1 MKDISNHTPMMQQY
15 LRIKAEHPDI
25 LLFYRMG
32 DFYELFYDDAHQ
44 AAELLDIT
52 LTARGNSN
60 GAPIPMAGI
69 PYHAA
74 DGYLARLLK
83 AGVSV
88 AICEQIGDP
97 STSKGPVERKV
108 VRVLTPGT
116 LTDDALLDK
125 QRDNILL
132 AIATSKK
139 GFGLAAADLSSGRF
153 WVTELEDSGA
163 LQAELARLKPA
174 EILADDSA
182 REQLNHFE
190 KQWRSVPEWHF
201 DAEAAQRR
209 LCEHFATQD
218 LKGFG
223 CEHMPLAI
231 QAAGCLLNYAQQ
243 TQQSA
248 LPQLRSLSVEQTTDF
263 IKIDPQSRRNLELE
277 TNLSGGKE
285 HTLLSVI
292 DKTLTPMGGRLLRRW
307 LLQPTRQQQTI
318 VNRQNSIASLIDS
331 QQVEPLQ
338 TLLKPLGDIERIVTR
353 MALRSA
359 RPRDFTQLRVMLQT
373 LPTFHEQL
381 AMFDTGLLKNLDRQL
396 GKFTELR
403 EHLERAIIEEPPL
416 LIRDGGVIAEGY
428 DSELD
433 RLRELHLNASDYL
446 SQLELRERQRTGIS
460 TLKVGYNK
468 VHGFYIEMSR
478 AHDVTLP
485 LDYQRRQTLKNA
497 ERYITPELKAYE
509 EQVLSAQG
517 KALAL
522 EKQLYEQLFD
532 VIQGDLPALHQNAQA
547 LAELDVFCNLA
558 ERAQKLNYVQPK
570 LTDRATIE
578 INAGRHPV
586 VEYIQNTPFCAN
598 DLKLNQQK
606 SLLII
611 TGPNMG
617 GKSTYMR
624 QTALIVILAYMGS
637 FVPADSAEIGPVDQV
652 FTRIGASDDLA
663 AGRSTFMVEMNE
675 SANILNNATAN
686 SLVLMDEV
694 GRGTST
700 FDGLALAWS
709 CAEKLVRD
717 IGAYCL
723 FATHYFEMTQ
733 LPGLYQKAAN
743 VHLDAIEHGDKI
755 VFLHQ
760 LKPGAASQSY
770 GLQVAQLAGVPKDVI
785 QTAKQKLLQLE
796 QSQSSGLVDSTAQP
810 QADLFKVTE
819 QDNIHQPII
828 DALRSLDPDELTP
841 KQALEKL
848 YALKKLVKD

>member
-1 MKDISNHTPMMQQY
+1 MMQQY
-15 LRIKAEHPDI
+15 LRIKAERPDI

-32 DFYELFYDDAHQ
+32 DFYELFFDDAHK

-60 GAPIPMAGI
+60 GAPIPMAGV

-83 AGVSV
+83 SGVSV

-97 STSKGPVERKV
+97 ATSKGPVERKV

-125 QRDNILL
+125 QRDNLLL
-132 AIATSKK
+132 AISSGKS

-153 WVTELEDSGA
+153 WLTELADDTA

-174 EILADDSA
+174 EILADEPL
-182 REQLNHFE
+182 RPQLKLYE
-190 KQWRSVPEWHF
+190 KQWRLVPEWHF
-201 DAEAAQRR
+201 DLDAARRR

-223 CEHMPLAI
+223 CDDLMLAV

-248 LPQLRSLSVEQTTDF
+248 LPQLRSLSVEQLRDF
-263 IKIDPQSRRNLELE
+263 IKIDPQSLRNLELE
-277 TNLSGGKE
+277 TNLAGHKE
-285 HTLLSVI
+285 HTLLAVI
-292 DKTLTPMGGRLLRRW
+292 DKTVTPMGGRLLRRW
-307 LLQPTRQQQTI
+307 LLQPSRQLTVLKSRQQA
-318 VNRQNSIASLIDS
+318 IAALLD
-331 QQVEPLQ
+331 QQQMTSLQ
-338 TLLKPLGDIERIVTR
+338 TLLKPIGDIERINTR
-353 MALRSA
+353 LALRTA
-359 RPRDFTQLRVMLQT
+359 RPRDFTQLRLMLRC
-373 LPTFHEQL
+373 LPDLHQQL
-381 AMFDTGLLKNLDRQL
+381 AVFDSGMLKQIDRQL
-396 GKFTELR
+396 GHFTETLAL
-403 EHLERAIIEEPPL
+403 LERAIIEEPPL
-416 LIRDGGVIAEGY
+416 LIRDGGVIAEGF
-428 DSELD
+428 DAELD
-433 RLRELHLNASDYL
+433 RLRTLHLNANDYL
-446 SQLELRERQRTGIS
+446 SELELRERQRTGVN

-468 VHGFYIEMSR
+468 VHGFYIELGR
-478 AHDVTLP
+478 VHDVELP

-497 ERYITPELKAYE
+497 ERYITPELKQYE
-509 EQVLSAQG
+509 EQVLSAQD

-522 EKQLYEQLFD
+522 EKALYEQLFD
-532 VIQGDLPALHQNAQA
+532 AISVDLPALSQSAQA
-547 LAELDVFCNLA
+547 LAQLDVFANLA
-558 ERAQKLNYVQPK
+558 ERAQQLNYVQPQ
-570 LTDRATIE
+570 LVEEPLIRIT
-578 INAGRHPV
+578 AGRHPV
-586 VEYIQNTPFCAN
+586 VEVAQNTPFCAN
-598 DLKLNQQK
+598 DLQFDDAVR
-606 SLLII
+606 LLVI

-637 FVPADSAEIGPVDQV
+637 FVPAEAAEIGPVDQI

-675 SANILNNATAN
+675 AANILNNASPN

-717 IGAYCL
+717 IGAYSL

-733 LPGLYQKAAN
+733 LPALYSKAVN

-760 LKPGAASQSY
+760 LKAGAASQSY
-770 GLQVAQLAGVPKDVI
+770 GLQVAQLAGVPSDVI
-785 QTAKQKLLQLE
+785 KAARQKLQLLE
-796 QSQSSGLVDSTAQP
+796 QSRTTTSVTAIPQP
-810 QADLFKVTE
+810 QADLF
-819 QDNIHQPII
+819 QSADNHQPLL
-828 DALRSLDPDELTP
+828 DAVTALDPDELTP
-841 KQALEKL
+841 KQALEQL
-848 YALKKLVKD
+848 YKLKKLL

>member
-1 MKDISNHTPMMQQY
+1 MKDVSNHTPMMQQY
-15 LRIKAEHPDI
+15 LRIKAERPDI

-32 DFYELFYDDAHQ
+32 DFYELFFDDAHK
-44 AAELLDIT
+44 AAKLLDIT

-60 GAPIPMAGI
+60 GAPIPMAGV

-83 AGVSV
+83 SGVSV

-97 STSKGPVERKV
+97 ATSKGPVERKV

-125 QRDNILL
+125 QRDNLLL
-132 AIATSKK
+132 AISSGKS

-153 WVTELEDSGA
+153 WVTELADDTA

-174 EILADDSA
+174 EILADEA
-182 REQLNHFE
+182 LRAQLKLYE
-190 KQWRSVPEWHF
+190 KQWRLVPEWHF
-201 DAEAAQRR
+201 ELDAARRR

-223 CEHMPLAI
+223 CDDLTLAV

-248 LPQLRSLSVEQTTDF
+248 LPQLRSLSVEQLSDF

-277 TNLSGGKE
+277 TNLAGHKE
-285 HTLLSVI
+285 HTLLAVI
-292 DKTLTPMGGRLLRRW
+292 DKTVTPMGGRLLRRW
-307 LLQPTRQQQTI
+307 LLQPSRQLTVLKSRQQA
-318 VNRQNSIASLIDS
+318 IAALLD
-331 QQVEPLQ
+331 QQQMTSLQ
-338 TLLKPLGDIERIVTR
+338 TLLKPIGDIERINTR
-353 MALRSA
+353 LALRTA
-359 RPRDFTQLRVMLQT
+359 RPRDFTQLRLMLRS
-373 LPTFHEQL
+373 LPDLHQQL
-381 AMFDTGLLKNLDRQL
+381 AVFDSGMLKQIDRQL
-396 GKFTELR
+396 GHFTETLAL
-403 EHLERAIIEEPPL
+403 LERAIIEEPPL

-428 DSELD
+428 DAELD
-433 RLRELHLNASDYL
+433 RLRTLHLNANDYL
-446 SQLELRERQRTGIS
+446 SELEQRERKRTGVN

-468 VHGFYIEMSR
+468 VHGFYIELGR
-478 AHDVTLP
+478 VHDVDLP

-497 ERYITPELKAYE
+497 ERYITPELKQYE
-509 EQVLSAQG
+509 EQVLSAQD

-522 EKQLYEQLFD
+522 EKALYDQLFD
-532 VIQGDLPALHQNAQA
+532 AISVDLPALSQSAQA
-547 LAELDVFCNLA
+547 LAQLDVFANLS
-558 ERAQKLNYVQPK
+558 ERAQQLNYVQPR
-570 LTDRATIE
+570 LVDEPLIHIT
-578 INAGRHPV
+578 AGRHPV
-586 VEYIQNTPFCAN
+586 VEIAQNTPFCAN
-598 DLKLNQQK
+598 DLQFDAAAR
-606 SLLII
+606 LLVI

-637 FVPADSAEIGPVDQV
+637 FVPAEAAEIGPVDQI

-675 SANILNNATAN
+675 AANILNNASSN

-717 IGAYCL
+717 IGAYSL

-733 LPGLYQKAAN
+733 LPALYPKAVN

-760 LKPGAASQSY
+760 LKAGAASQSY
-770 GLQVAQLAGVPKDVI
+770 GLQVAQLAGVPSDVI
-785 QTAKQKLLQLE
+785 KAARQKLQLLE
-796 QSQSSGLVDSTAQP
+796 QSQTATSPAPVTQP
-810 QADLFKVTE
+810 QADLFQSTDK
-819 QDNIHQPII
+819 HQPLL
-828 DALRSLDPDELTP
+828 DAVNDLEPDELTP
-841 KQALEKL
+841 KQALEQIYK
-848 YALKKLVKD
+848 LKKLL

>member
-1 MKDISNHTPMMQQY
+1 MKDVSNHTPMMQQY
-15 LRIKAEHPDI
+15 LRIKAERPDI

-32 DFYELFYDDAHQ
+32 DFYELFFDDAHK

-60 GAPIPMAGI
+60 GAPIPMAGV

-83 AGVSV
+83 SGVSV

-97 STSKGPVERKV
+97 ATSKGPVERKV

-125 QRDNILL
+125 QRDNLLL
-132 AIATSKK
+132 AISSGKS

-153 WVTELEDSGA
+153 WVTELADDTA

-174 EILADDSA
+174 EILADEA
-182 REQLNHFE
+182 LRAQLKLYE
-190 KQWRSVPEWHF
+190 KQWRLVPEWHF
-201 DAEAAQRR
+201 ELDAARRR

-223 CEHMPLAI
+223 CDDLTLAV

-248 LPQLRSLSVEQTTDF
+248 LPQLRSLSVEQLSDF

-277 TNLSGGKE
+277 TNLAGHKE
-285 HTLLSVI
+285 HTLLAVI
-292 DKTLTPMGGRLLRRW
+292 DKTVTPMGGRLLRRW
-307 LLQPTRQQQTI
+307 LLQPSRQLTVLKSRQQA
-318 VNRQNSIASLIDS
+318 IAALLD
-331 QQVEPLQ
+331 QQQMTSLQ
-338 TLLKPLGDIERIVTR
+338 TLLKPIGDIERINTR
-353 MALRSA
+353 LALRTA
-359 RPRDFTQLRVMLQT
+359 RPRDFTQLRLMLRS
-373 LPTFHEQL
+373 LPDLHQQL
-381 AMFDTGLLKNLDRQL
+381 AVFDSGMLKQIDRQL
-396 GKFTELR
+396 GHFTETLAL
-403 EHLERAIIEEPPL
+403 LERAIIEEPPL

-428 DSELD
+428 DAELD
-433 RLRELHLNASDYL
+433 RLRTLHLNANDYL
-446 SQLELRERQRTGIS
+446 SELEQRERKRTGVN

-468 VHGFYIEMSR
+468 VHGFYIELGR
-478 AHDVTLP
+478 VHDVDLP

-497 ERYITPELKAYE
+497 ERYITPELKQYE
-509 EQVLSAQG
+509 EQVLSAQD

-522 EKQLYEQLFD
+522 EKALYDQLFD
-532 VIQGDLPALHQNAQA
+532 AISVDLPALSQSAQA
-547 LAELDVFCNLA
+547 LAQLDVFANLS
-558 ERAQKLNYVQPK
+558 ERAQQLNYVQPR
-570 LTDRATIE
+570 LVDEPLIHIT
-578 INAGRHPV
+578 AGRHPV
-586 VEYIQNTPFCAN
+586 VEIAQNTPFCAN
-598 DLKLNQQK
+598 DLQFDAAAR
-606 SLLII
+606 LLVI

-637 FVPADSAEIGPVDQV
+637 FVPAEAAEIGPVDQI

-675 SANILNNATAN
+675 AANILNNASSN

-717 IGAYCL
+717 IGAYSL

-733 LPGLYQKAAN
+733 LPALYPKAVN

-760 LKPGAASQSY
+760 LKAGAASQSY
-770 GLQVAQLAGVPKDVI
+770 GLQVAQLAGVPSDVI
-785 QTAKQKLLQLE
+785 KAARQKLQLLE
-796 QSQSSGLVDSTAQP
+796 QSQTATSPAPVTQP
-810 QADLFKVTE
+810 QADLFQSTDK
-819 QDNIHQPII
+819 HQPLL
-828 DALRSLDPDELTP
+828 DAVNDLEPDELTP
-841 KQALEKL
+841 KQALEQIYK
-848 YALKKLVKD
+848 LKKLL

>member
-132 AIATSKK
+132 AIATSKN

-153 WVTELEDSGA
+153 WVTELVDSGA

-190 KQWRSVPEWHF
+190 KQWRLVPEWHF

-223 CEHMPLAI
+223 CENMPLAI

-331 QQVEPLQ
+331 QQVESLQ

-373 LPTFHEQL
+373 LPAFHEQL

-396 GKFTELR
+396 GRFTELR

-446 SQLELRERQRTGIS
+446 AQLELRERQRTGIS

-497 ERYITPELKAYE
+497 ERYITPELKEYE

-558 ERAQKLNYVQPK
+558 ERAQQLNYVQPK

-733 LPGLYQKAAN
+733 LPGLYSKAAN

-810 QADLFKVTE
+810 QADLFKVSE
-819 QDNIHQPII
+819 HANIHQPVI
-828 DALRSLDPDELTP
+828 DALTALEPDELTP
-841 KQALEKL
+841 KQALEQL

>member
-1 MKDISNHTPMMQQY
+1 MKDVSNHTPMMQQY
-15 LRIKAEHPDI
+15 LRIKAEHPEI

-32 DFYELFYDDAHQ
+32 DFYELFFDDAHK

-60 GAPIPMAGI
+60 GAPIPMAGV

-97 STSKGPVERKV
+97 ATSKGPVERKV
-108 VRVLTPGT
+108 VRILTPGT

-125 QRDNILL
+125 QCDNVLL
-132 AIATSKK
+132 AISMGKSA
-139 GFGLAAADLSSGRF
+139 FGLAAADLSSGRF
-153 WVTELEDSGA
+153 WVTELEDENT

-174 EILADDSA
+174 EVLADESL
-182 REQLNHFE
+182 RLQLNTYQ
-190 KQWRSVPEWHF
+190 KQWRLVPDWHF
-201 DAEAAQRR
+201 DLDAARRR
-209 LCEHFATQD
+209 LCTHFGTQD

-223 CEHMPLAI
+223 CDELTLAV

-248 LPQLRSLSVEQTTDF
+248 LPQLRSLSVEQLDDF
-263 IKIDPQSRRNLELE
+263 IRIDPQSRRNLELE
-277 TNLSGGKE
+277 SNLAGHHA
-285 HTLLSVI
+285 HTLLAVI
-292 DKTLTPMGGRLLRRW
+292 DKTVTPMGGRLLRRW
-307 LLQPTRQQQTI
+307 LVQPCRQHNVLRSRQQ
-318 VNRQNSIASLIDS
+318 VIAALLEN
-331 QQVEPLQ
+331 QQMAALQ
-338 TLLKPLGDIERIVTR
+338 ALLKPLGDIERIVTR
-353 MALRSA
+353 LALRTA
-359 RPRDFTQLRVMLQT
+359 RPRDFTQLRLMLRS
-373 LPTFHEQL
+373 LPDLHQQL
-381 AMFDTGLLKNLDRQL
+381 APFDGGMLKQIDRQL
-396 GKFTELR
+396 GHFIEMRAL
-403 EHLERAIIEEPPL
+403 LDRAIIEEPPL
-416 LIRDGGVIAEGY
+416 LIRDGGVIAEGFNA
-428 DSELD
+428 ELD
-433 RLRELHLNASDYL
+433 RLRQLHLNANDYL
-446 SQLELRERQRTGIS
+446 DELEQRERQRTGVN

-468 VHGFYIEMSR
+468 VHGFYIEVGR
-478 AHDVTLP
+478 VHDIDLP

-497 ERYITPELKAYE
+497 ERYITPELKQYE
-509 EQVLSAQG
+509 EQVLSAQD

-522 EKQLYEQLFD
+522 EKALYEQLFD
-532 VIQGDLPALHQNAQA
+532 ALQVDLPALSQSAQA
-547 LAELDVFCNLA
+547 LAQLDVFCNLA
-558 ERAQKLNYVQPK
+558 ERAEQLNYVQPK
-570 LTDRATIE
+570 LVDAPV
-578 INAGRHPV
+578 INITAGRHPV
-586 VEYIQNTPFCAN
+586 VEFVQTTPFCAN
-598 DLKLNQQK
+598 DLQLDTNNK
-606 SLLII
+606 LLII

-637 FVPADSAEIGPVDQV
+637 YVPAESAVIGPVDQI

-675 SANILNNATAN
+675 AANILNNATAN

-717 IGAYCL
+717 IAAYSL

-733 LPGLYQKAAN
+733 LPTLYAQAAN

-760 LKPGAASQSY
+760 LKAGAASQSY
-770 GLQVAQLAGVPKDVI
+770 GLQVAQLAGVPADVI
-785 QTAKQKLLQLE
+785 QAARQKLQLLE
-796 QSQSSGLVDSTAQP
+796 QSQSATLPVTATQP
-810 QADLFKVTE
+810 QADLF
-819 QDNIHQPII
+819 QPTDHNQPLR
-828 DALRSLDPDELTP
+828 DALKAMDPDDLTP
-841 KQALEKL
+841 KQALEQL
-848 YALKKLVKD
+848 YKLKKLL

>member
-1 MKDISNHTPMMQQY
+1 MMQQY
-15 LRIKAEHPDI
+15 LRIKADHPDI

-32 DFYELFYDDAHQ
+32 DFYELFFDDAHK

-60 GAPIPMAGI
+60 GAPIPMAGV

-83 AGVSV
+83 SGVSV

-97 STSKGPVERKV
+97 ATSKGPVERKV

-125 QRDNILL
+125 QRDNLLL
-132 AIATSKK
+132 AISSGKSS
-139 GFGLAAADLSSGRF
+139 FGLAAADLSSGRF
-153 WVTELEDSGA
+153 WLTELADDTA

-174 EILADDSA
+174 EILADETL
-182 REQLNHFE
+182 RPQLKLYE
-190 KQWRSVPEWHF
+190 KQWRLVPEWHF
-201 DAEAAQRR
+201 DLDAARRR

-223 CEHMPLAI
+223 CDDLTLAI

-248 LPQLRSLSVEQTTDF
+248 LPQLRSLSVEQLSDF

-277 TNLSGGKE
+277 TNLAGHKE
-285 HTLLSVI
+285 HTLLAVI
-292 DKTLTPMGGRLLRRW
+292 DKTVTPMGGRLLRRW
-307 LLQPTRQQQTI
+307 LLQPSRQRTVLKDRQQAIAALLDQQQT
-318 VNRQNSIASLIDS
+318 VS
-331 QQVEPLQ
+331 LQ
-338 TLLKPLGDIERIVTR
+338 TLLKPIGDIERINTR
-353 MALRSA
+353 LALRTA
-359 RPRDFTQLRVMLQT
+359 RPRDFTQLRLMLRS
-373 LPTFHEQL
+373 LPDLHKQL
-381 AMFDTGLLKNLDRQL
+381 AVFDSGILKKNDRQL
-396 GKFTELR
+396 GHFTETLAL
-403 EHLERAIIEEPPL
+403 LERAIIEEPPL
-416 LIRDGGVIAEGY
+416 LIRDGGVIAEGF
-428 DSELD
+428 DAELD
-433 RLRELHLNASDYL
+433 RLRTLHLNANDYL
-446 SQLELRERQRTGIS
+446 SELEQRERQRTGVNS
-460 TLKVGYNK
+460 LKVGYNK
-468 VHGFYIEMSR
+468 VHGFYIELGR
-478 AHDVTLP
+478 VHDVDLP

-497 ERYITPELKAYE
+497 ERYITPELKQYE
-509 EQVLSAQG
+509 EQVLSAQD

-522 EKQLYEQLFD
+522 EKALYEQLFD
-532 VIQGDLPALHQNAQA
+532 AISVDLPALSQSAIA
-547 LAELDVFCNLA
+547 LAQLDVFANMA
-558 ERAQKLNYVQPK
+558 ERAQQLNYIQPR
-570 LTDRATIE
+570 LVDEPLIRIT
-578 INAGRHPV
+578 AGRHPV
-586 VEYIQNTPFCAN
+586 VEVAQNTPFCAN
-598 DLKLNQQK
+598 DLQFDDTAR
-606 SLLII
+606 LLVI

-637 FVPADSAEIGPVDQV
+637 FVPAEAAEIGPVDQI

-675 SANILNNATAN
+675 AANILNNASAN

-717 IGAYCL
+717 IGAYSL

-733 LPGLYQKAAN
+733 LPGLYPKAVN

-760 LKPGAASQSY
+760 LKAGAASQSY
-770 GLQVAQLAGVPKDVI
+770 GLQVAQLAGVPSDVI
-785 QTAKQKLLQLE
+785 KAARQKLQLLE
-796 QSQSSGLVDSTAQP
+796 QSQTSTSAIVQP
-810 QADLFKVTE
+810 QADLF
-819 QDNIHQPII
+819 QSADNHQPLL
-828 DALRSLDPDELTP
+828 DAVNALEPDELTP
-841 KQALEKL
+841 KQALEQL
-848 YALKKLVKD
+848 YKLKKLL

>member
-1 MKDISNHTPMMQQY
+1 MKDVSNHTPMMQQY

-32 DFYELFYDDAHQ
+32 DFYELFFDDAHQ

-60 GAPIPMAGI
+60 GAPIPMAGV

-97 STSKGPVERKV
+97 ATSKGPVERKV

-125 QRDNILL
+125 QRDNLLL
-132 AIATSKK
+132 AISSAKS

-153 WVTELEDSGA
+153 WVTEVADETA

-174 EILADDSA
+174 EILAD
-182 REQLNHFE
+182 EQLRPQLSQYE
-190 KQWRSVPEWHF
+190 KQWRLVPEWHF
-201 DAEAAQRR
+201 DRDAARRR
-209 LCEHFATQD
+209 LCEHFATSD

-223 CEHMPLAI
+223 CDDLTLAI

-248 LPQLRSLSVEQTTDF
+248 LPQLRTLSVEQISDF
-263 IKIDPQSRRNLELE
+263 IRIDPQSRRNLELE
-277 TNLSGGKE
+277 SNLAGGRE
-285 HTLLSVI
+285 HTLLAVI
-292 DKTLTPMGGRLLRRW
+292 DKTVTPMGGRLLKRW
-307 LLQPTRQQQTI
+307 LLQPSRQRKILQNRQQA
-318 VNRQNSIASLIDS
+318 IAALLDH
-331 QQVEPLQ
+331 QLMPALQ
-338 TLLKPLGDIERIVTR
+338 EILKPLGDIERINTR
-353 MALRSA
+353 MALRTA
-359 RPRDFTQLRVMLQT
+359 RPRDFTQLRLMLRS
-373 LPTFHEQL
+373 LPDLHQQL
-381 AMFDTGLLKNLDRQL
+381 AVFDAGLLKQIDRQL
-396 GKFTELR
+396 GNFTEIRDL
-403 EHLERAIIEEPPL
+403 LDKAIVDEPPL
-416 LIRDGGVIAEGY
+416 LIRDGGVIAEGFNA
-428 DSELD
+428 ELD
-433 RLRELHLNASDYL
+433 RLRQLHLNASDYL
-446 SQLELRERQRTGIS
+446 DELEQRERKRTGVN

-468 VHGFYIEMSR
+468 VHGFYIEVGR
-478 AHDVTLP
+478 VHDIDLP
-485 LDYQRRQTLKNA
+485 MDYQRRQTLKNA
-497 ERYITPELKAYE
+497 ERYITPELKQYE
-509 EQVLSAQG
+509 EQVLSAQD

-522 EKQLYEQLFD
+522 EKALYDALFD
-532 VIQGDLPALHQNAQA
+532 ALTVDLPALGQSAQA
-547 LAELDVFCNLA
+547 LAQLDVFANLA
-558 ERAQKLNYVQPK
+558 ERAQQLNYVMPELVDEPVMQI
-570 LTDRATIE
+570 T
-578 INAGRHPV
+578 AGRHPV
-586 VEYIQNTPFCAN
+586 VEFVQNTPFCAN
-598 DLKLNQQK
+598 DLQFDDSNR
-606 SLLII
+606 LLII

-637 FVPADSAEIGPVDQV
+637 FVPAEAAKIGPVDQI
-652 FTRIGASDDLA
+652 FTRIGATDDLA

-675 SANILNNATAN
+675 AANILNNASEN

-717 IGAYCL
+717 IGAYSL

-733 LPGLYQKAAN
+733 LPALYEKSVN

-760 LKPGAASQSY
+760 LKAGAASQSY
-770 GLQVAQLAGVPKDVI
+770 GLQVAQLAGVPADVI
-785 QTAKQKLLQLE
+785 AAARQKLQTLE
-796 QSQSSGLVDSTAQP
+796 QSQTAISAVTDPQP
-810 QADLFKVTE
+810 QADLFQATE
-819 QDNIHQPII
+819 LSQPVIE
-828 DALRSLDPDELTP
+828 ALKALDPDELTP
-841 KQALEKL
+841 KQALEQM
-848 YALKKLVKD
+848 YRLKKLI

>member
-1 MKDISNHTPMMQQY
+1 MMQQY
-15 LRIKAEHPDI
+15 LRIKAERPDI

-32 DFYELFYDDAHQ
+32 DFYELFFDDAHK

-52 LTARGNSN
+52 LTARGNIN
-60 GAPIPMAGI
+60 GAPIPMAGV

-83 AGVSV
+83 SGVSV

-97 STSKGPVERKV
+97 ATSKGPVERKV

-125 QRDNILL
+125 QRDNLLL
-132 AIATSKK
+132 AISSGKS

-153 WVTELEDSGA
+153 WLSELADDTA

-174 EILADDSA
+174 EILADELL
-182 REQLNHFE
+182 RPQLRFYE
-190 KQWRSVPEWHF
+190 KQWRLVPEWHF
-201 DAEAAQRR
+201 DLDAARRR

-223 CEHMPLAI
+223 CDDLTLAI

-248 LPQLRSLSVEQTTDF
+248 LPQLRNLSVEQLNDF
-263 IKIDPQSRRNLELE
+263 IRIDPQSRRNLELE
-277 TNLSGGKE
+277 ANLAGHKE
-285 HTLLSVI
+285 HTLLAVI
-292 DKTLTPMGGRLLRRW
+292 DKTVTPMGRRLLRRW
-307 LLQPTRQQQTI
+307 LLQPSRQQT
-318 VNRQNSIASLIDS
+318 VLKSRQQAIAALLDHQQMSL
-331 QQVEPLQ
+331 LQ
-338 TLLKPLGDIERIVTR
+338 TLLKPIGDIERINTR
-353 MALRSA
+353 LALRTA
-359 RPRDFTQLRVMLQT
+359 RPRDFTQLRLMLRS
-373 LPTFHEQL
+373 LPHLHQQL
-381 AMFDTGLLKNLDRQL
+381 AVFDSGMLKQIDRQL
-396 GKFTELR
+396 GHFSETLAL
-403 EHLERAIIEEPPL
+403 LERAIIEEPPL
-416 LIRDGGVIAEGY
+416 LIRDGGVIAEGF
-428 DSELD
+428 DAELD
-433 RLRELHLNASDYL
+433 RLRTLHLNANDYL
-446 SQLELRERQRTGIS
+446 NELEQRERQRTGVN

-468 VHGFYIEMSR
+468 VHGFYIELGR
-478 AHDVTLP
+478 VHDVDLP

-497 ERYITPELKAYE
+497 ERYITPELKQYE
-509 EQVLSAQG
+509 EQVLSAQD

-522 EKQLYEQLFD
+522 EKALYEQLFD
-532 VIQGDLPALHQNAQA
+532 AIKVDLPALSQSAQA
-547 LAELDVFCNLA
+547 LAQLDVFANLA
-558 ERAQKLNYVQPK
+558 ERAQQLNYVQPI
-570 LTDRATIE
+570 LVDEPLIRIT
-578 INAGRHPV
+578 AGRHPV
-586 VEYIQNTPFCAN
+586 VEVAQDTPFCAN
-598 DLKLNQQK
+598 DLQFNAAAR
-606 SLLII
+606 LLVI

-637 FVPADSAEIGPVDQV
+637 FVPAEAAEIGPVDQI

-675 SANILNNATAN
+675 AANILNNASAN

-717 IGAYCL
+717 IGAYSL

-733 LPGLYQKAAN
+733 LPALYSKAIN

-760 LKPGAASQSY
+760 LKAGAASQSY
-770 GLQVAQLAGVPKDVI
+770 GLQVAQLAGVPSDVI
-785 QTAKQKLLQLE
+785 KAARQKLQLLE
-796 QSQSSGLVDSTAQP
+796 QSQTANSATAIIQP
-810 QADLFKVTE
+810 QADLFQSVDKY
-819 QDNIHQPII
+819 QPLR
-828 DALRSLDPDELTP
+828 DAVNALEPDELTP
-841 KQALEKL
+841 KQALEQL
-848 YALKKLVKD
+848 YKLKKLL

>member
-1 MKDISNHTPMMQQY
+1 MMQQY
-15 LRIKAEHPDI
+15 LRIKAERPDI

-32 DFYELFYDDAHQ
+32 DFYELFFDDAHK

-60 GAPIPMAGI
+60 GAPIPMAGV

-83 AGVSV
+83 SGVSV

-97 STSKGPVERKV
+97 ATSKGPVERKV

-125 QRDNILL
+125 QRDNLLL
-132 AIATSKK
+132 AISSGKS

-153 WVTELEDSGA
+153 WLTELADDTA

-174 EILADDSA
+174 EILADEPL
-182 REQLNHFE
+182 RVQLKLYE
-190 KQWRSVPEWHF
+190 KQWRLVPEWHF
-201 DAEAAQRR
+201 DLDAARRR

-223 CEHMPLAI
+223 CDELTLAI

-248 LPQLRSLSVEQTTDF
+248 LPQLRSLSVEQLSDF

-277 TNLSGGKE
+277 TNLAGQKE
-285 HTLLSVI
+285 HTLLAVI
-292 DKTLTPMGGRLLRRW
+292 DKTVTPMGGRLLRRW
-307 LLQPTRQQQTI
+307 LLQPSRQLDVLKSRQLAIAALLDQQQMT
-318 VNRQNSIASLIDS
+318 
-331 QQVEPLQ
+331 PLQ
-338 TLLKPLGDIERIVTR
+338 TLLKPIGDIERINTR
-353 MALRSA
+353 LALRTA
-359 RPRDFTQLRVMLQT
+359 RPRDFTQLRSMLRS
-373 LPTFHEQL
+373 LPDLHQQL
-381 AMFDTGLLKNLDRQL
+381 AVFDSGILKQIDRQL
-396 GKFTELR
+396 GHFTETLAL
-403 EHLERAIIEEPPL
+403 LERAIIEEPPL
-416 LIRDGGVIAEGY
+416 LIRDGGVIAEGF
-428 DSELD
+428 DAELD
-433 RLRELHLNASDYL
+433 RLRTLHLNANDYL
-446 SQLELRERQRTGIS
+446 GELEQRERQRTGVN

-468 VHGFYIEMSR
+468 VHGFYIELGR
-478 AHDVTLP
+478 VHDVDLP

-497 ERYITPELKAYE
+497 ERYITPELKQYE
-509 EQVLSAQG
+509 EQVLSAQD

-522 EKQLYEQLFD
+522 EKALYEHLFD
-532 VIQGDLPALHQNAQA
+532 AISVDLPALSQSAQA
-547 LAELDVFCNLA
+547 LAQLDVFANLA
-558 ERAQKLNYVQPK
+558 ERAQQLNYVQPQ
-570 LTDRATIE
+570 LVEEPLIHIT
-578 INAGRHPV
+578 AGRHPV
-586 VEYIQNTPFCAN
+586 VEVAQNTPFCAN
-598 DLKLNQQK
+598 DLQFDAAAR
-606 SLLII
+606 LLVI

-637 FVPADSAEIGPVDQV
+637 FVPADAAEIGPVDQI

-675 SANILNNATAN
+675 AANILNNASAN

-717 IGAYCL
+717 IGAYSL

-733 LPGLYQKAAN
+733 LPALYPKAIN

-760 LKPGAASQSY
+760 LKAGAASQSY
-770 GLQVAQLAGVPKDVI
+770 GLQVAQLAGVPSDVI
-785 QTAKQKLLQLE
+785 KAARQKLQLLE
-796 QSQSSGLVDSTAQP
+796 QSQTATSATAITQP
-810 QADLFKVTE
+810 QADLFHAV
-819 QDNIHQPII
+819 DNHQPLL
-828 DALRSLDPDELTP
+828 DAVTALDPDELTP
-841 KQALEKL
+841 KQALEQL
-848 YALKKLVKD
+848 YKLKKLL

>member
-1 MKDISNHTPMMQQY
+1 MMQQY
-15 LRIKAEHPDI
+15 LRIKAERPDI

-32 DFYELFYDDAHQ
+32 DFYELFFDDAHK

-60 GAPIPMAGI
+60 GAPIPMAGV

-83 AGVSV
+83 SGVSV

-97 STSKGPVERKV
+97 ATSKGPVERKV

-125 QRDNILL
+125 QRDNLLL
-132 AIATSKK
+132 AISSGKS

-153 WVTELEDSGA
+153 WLTELADDTA

-174 EILADDSA
+174 EILADEPL
-182 REQLNHFE
+182 RPQLKLYE
-190 KQWRSVPEWHF
+190 KQWRLVPEWHF
-201 DAEAAQRR
+201 DLDAARRR

-223 CEHMPLAI
+223 CDDLMLAV

-248 LPQLRSLSVEQTTDF
+248 LPQLRSLSVEQLRDF

-277 TNLSGGKE
+277 TNLAGHKE
-285 HTLLSVI
+285 HTLLAVI
-292 DKTLTPMGGRLLRRW
+292 DKTVTPMGWRLLRRW
-307 LLQPTRQQQTI
+307 LLQPSRQLTVLKSRQQA
-318 VNRQNSIASLIDS
+318 IAALLD
-331 QQVEPLQ
+331 QQQMTSLQ
-338 TLLKPLGDIERIVTR
+338 TLLKPIGDIERINTR
-353 MALRSA
+353 LALRTA
-359 RPRDFTQLRVMLQT
+359 RPRDFTQLRLMLRC
-373 LPTFHEQL
+373 LPDLHQQL
-381 AMFDTGLLKNLDRQL
+381 AVFDSGMLKQIDRQL
-396 GKFTELR
+396 GHFTETLAL
-403 EHLERAIIEEPPL
+403 LERAIIEEPPL
-416 LIRDGGVIAEGY
+416 LIRDGGVIAEGF
-428 DSELD
+428 DAELD
-433 RLRELHLNASDYL
+433 RLRTLHLNANDYL
-446 SQLELRERQRTGIS
+446 SELELRERQRTGVN

-468 VHGFYIEMSR
+468 VHGFYIELGR
-478 AHDVTLP
+478 VHDVELP

-497 ERYITPELKAYE
+497 ERYITPELKQYE
-509 EQVLSAQG
+509 EQVLSAQD

-522 EKQLYEQLFD
+522 EKALYEQLFD
-532 VIQGDLPALHQNAQA
+532 AISVDLPALSQSAQA
-547 LAELDVFCNLA
+547 LAQLDVFANLA
-558 ERAQKLNYVQPK
+558 ERAQQLNYVQPQ
-570 LTDRATIE
+570 LVEEPLIRIT
-578 INAGRHPV
+578 AGRHPV
-586 VEYIQNTPFCAN
+586 VEVAQNTPFCAN
-598 DLKLNQQK
+598 DLQFDDAAR
-606 SLLII
+606 LLVI

-637 FVPADSAEIGPVDQV
+637 FVPAEAAEIGPVDQI

-675 SANILNNATAN
+675 AANILNNASPN

-717 IGAYCL
+717 IGAYSL

-733 LPGLYQKAAN
+733 LPVLYSKAVN

-760 LKPGAASQSY
+760 LKAGAASQSY
-770 GLQVAQLAGVPKDVI
+770 GLQVAQLAGVPSDVI
-785 QTAKQKLLQLE
+785 KAARQKLQLLE
-796 QSQSSGLVDSTAQP
+796 QSRTTTSVTAIPQP
-810 QADLFKVTE
+810 QADLF
-819 QDNIHQPII
+819 QSADNHQPLL
-828 DALRSLDPDELTP
+828 DAVTALDPDELTP
-841 KQALEKL
+841 KQALEQL
-848 YALKKLVKD
+848 YKLKKLL

>member
-1 MKDISNHTPMMQQY
+1 MMQQY
-15 LRIKAEHPDI
+15 LRIKAERPDI

-32 DFYELFYDDAHQ
+32 DFYELFFDDAHK

-60 GAPIPMAGI
+60 GAPIPMAGV

-83 AGVSV
+83 SGMSV

-97 STSKGPVERKV
+97 ATSKGPVERKV

-125 QRDNILL
+125 QRDNLLL
-132 AIATSKK
+132 AISSGKS

-153 WVTELEDSGA
+153 WLTELADDTA

-174 EILADDSA
+174 EILADEPLRA
-182 REQLNHFE
+182 QLKLYE
-190 KQWRSVPEWHF
+190 KQWRLVPEWHF
-201 DAEAAQRR
+201 DLDAARRR

-223 CEHMPLAI
+223 CDDLTLAV

-248 LPQLRSLSVEQTTDF
+248 LPQLRSLSVEQLSDF

-277 TNLSGGKE
+277 TNLAGHKE
-285 HTLLSVI
+285 HTLLAVI
-292 DKTLTPMGGRLLRRW
+292 DKTVTPMGGRLLRRW
-307 LLQPTRQQQTI
+307 LLQPSRQLTVLKSRQQAI
-318 VNRQNSIASLIDS
+318 GALLDH
-331 QQVEPLQ
+331 QQMTSLQ
-338 TLLKPLGDIERIVTR
+338 TLLKPIGDIERINTR
-353 MALRSA
+353 LALRTA
-359 RPRDFTQLRVMLQT
+359 RPRDFTQLRLMLRS
-373 LPTFHEQL
+373 LPDLHKQL
-381 AMFDTGLLKNLDRQL
+381 AVFDSGMLKQIDRQL
-396 GKFTELR
+396 GHFTETLAL
-403 EHLERAIIEEPPL
+403 LERAIIEEPPL
-416 LIRDGGVIAEGY
+416 LIRDGGVIAEGF
-428 DSELD
+428 DAELD
-433 RLRELHLNASDYL
+433 RLRTLHLNANDYL
-446 SQLELRERQRTGIS
+446 SELEQRERQRTGVN

-468 VHGFYIEMSR
+468 VHGFYIELGR
-478 AHDVTLP
+478 VHDVDLP

-497 ERYITPELKAYE
+497 ERYITPELKQYE
-509 EQVLSAQG
+509 EQVLSAQD

-522 EKQLYEQLFD
+522 EKALYEQLFD
-532 VIQGDLPALHQNAQA
+532 VISVDLPALSQSAQA
-547 LAELDVFCNLA
+547 LAQLDVFANLA
-558 ERAQKLNYVQPK
+558 ERAQQLNYVQPQ
-570 LTDRATIE
+570 LVDEPLIRIT
-578 INAGRHPV
+578 AGRHPV
-586 VEYIQNTPFCAN
+586 VEVAQNTPFCAN
-598 DLKLNQQK
+598 DLQFDAAAR
-606 SLLII
+606 LLVI

-637 FVPADSAEIGPVDQV
+637 FVPAEAAEIGPVDQI

-675 SANILNNATAN
+675 AANILNNASAN

-717 IGAYCL
+717 IGAYSL

-733 LPGLYQKAAN
+733 LPALYAKAVN

-760 LKPGAASQSY
+760 LKTGAASQSY
-770 GLQVAQLAGVPKDVI
+770 GLQVAQLAGVPSDVI
-785 QTAKQKLLQLE
+785 KAARQKLQLLE
-796 QSQSSGLVDSTAQP
+796 QSQTATSATTIAQP
-810 QADLFKVTE
+810 QADLFQPT
-819 QDNIHQPII
+819 DNHQPLL
-828 DALRSLDPDELTP
+828 DAVNALDPDELTP
-841 KQALEKL
+841 KQALEQL
-848 YALKKLVKD
+848 YKLKKLL

>member
-1 MKDISNHTPMMQQY
+1 MKDASNHTPMMQQY
-15 LRIKAEHPDI
+15 LRIKAEHPEI

-32 DFYELFYDDAHQ
+32 DFYELFYDDAHK

-60 GAPIPMAGI
+60 GAPIPMAGV

-83 AGVSV
+83 AGESV

-97 STSKGPVERKV
+97 ATSKGPVERKV
-108 VRVLTPGT
+108 VRILTPGT

-132 AIATSKK
+132 AISAGKNA
-139 GFGLAAADLSSGRF
+139 FGLAAADLSSGRF
-153 WVTELEDSGA
+153 WLTELADETA

-174 EILADDSA
+174 EILADDSL
-182 REQLNHFE
+182 RQQLTAYE
-190 KQWRSVPEWHF
+190 KQWRLVPEWHF
-201 DAEAAQRR
+201 ELDAAHRR

-223 CEHMPLAI
+223 CEALKLGI

-248 LPQLRSLSVEQTTDF
+248 LPQLRSLSVEQLSDF
-263 IKIDPQSRRNLELE
+263 ISIDPQSRRNLELE
-277 TNLSGGKE
+277 TNLAGGRE
-285 HTLLSVI
+285 HTLLAVI

-307 LLQPTRQQQTI
+307 LLQPCRQRIVLTSRHQVIAALLHSQQT
-318 VNRQNSIASLIDS
+318 AA
-331 QQVEPLQ
+331 LQ
-338 TLLKPLGDIERIVTR
+338 SLLKPLGDIERIVTR
-353 MALRSA
+353 LALRTA
-359 RPRDFTQLRVMLQT
+359 RPRDFTQLRLMLRC
-373 LPTFHEQL
+373 LPELHQQL
-381 AMFDTGLLKNLDRQL
+381 AVFDGGVLKQLDRQL
-396 GKFTELR
+396 GHFKETRDL
-403 EHLERAIIEEPPL
+403 LERAIIEEPPL
-416 LIRDGGVIAEGY
+416 LIRDGGVIAEGF
-428 DSELD
+428 DDELD
-433 RLRELHLNASDYL
+433 RLRNLHLNANAFL
-446 SQLELRERQRTGIS
+446 TELEQRERQRTGVN

-468 VHGFYIEMSR
+468 VHGFYIELGR
-478 AHDVTLP
+478 VHDVDLP

-497 ERYITPELKAYE
+497 ERYITPELKQYE
-509 EQVLSAQG
+509 EQVLSAQE

-522 EKQLYEQLFD
+522 EKALYEQLFD
-532 VIQGDLPALHQNAQA
+532 AISVDLPALHQSAQA
-547 LAELDVFCNLA
+547 LAQLDVFCNLA
-558 ERAQKLNYVQPK
+558 ERAQQLNYVAPT
-570 LTDRATIE
+570 LVDEPVMRIT
-578 INAGRHPV
+578 AGRHPV
-586 VEYIQNTPFCAN
+586 VEAVQSTPFCAN
-598 DLKLNQQK
+598 DLQLDDKAR
-606 SLLII
+606 LLII

-637 FVPADSAEIGPVDQV
+637 FVPADAAEIGPVDQI

-675 SANILNNATAN
+675 AANILNNASRH

-717 IGAYCL
+717 IGAYSL

-733 LPGLYQKAAN
+733 LPGLYETATN

-760 LKPGAASQSY
+760 LKAGAASQSY
-770 GLQVAQLAGVPKDVI
+770 GLQVAQLAGVPADVI
-785 QTAKQKLLQLE
+785 QAARQKLQQLE
-796 QSQSSGLVDSTAQP
+796 QSQALSQSESVVQP
-810 QADLFKVTE
+810 QADLF
-819 QDNIHQPII
+819 QPAADNPRLIK
-828 DALRSLDPDELTP
+828 ALEDLTPDDLTP
-841 KQALEKL
+841 KQALEVL
-848 YALKKLVKD
+848 YQLKKLL